1 MASKMPAAID
11 SNKRKIT
18 ISMAESSD
26 YESPLEC
33 EFCDAKVSFVN
44 GFTREVG
51 DKIISVNP
59 YFRLKTSNT
68 HGSEC
73 KYNVEG
79 QVRVIV
85 RESEGNVLT
94 QTESGKFELRLLA
107 VKKAIQELQD
117 LAKKKKKGDSDNQKG
132 TKEKEYIRSGER
144 LGSYIN
150 SALRVLKV
158 RSFCE
163 ENTDIE
169 NLLEL
174 MFDGVRLP
182 WKDFYYEDKDFFR
195 CYSNVR
201 KATVAVPIAIV
212 GVVKSIRAVDGKKG
226 KFSVINL
233 AGPYRKTD
241 KKDTL
246 DAANVSIWSPD
257 IELFES
263 CKVGDALLAFGI
275 FDAGEVSEKS
285 NKSSSSSIK
294 KFRNHDLRLWPIS
307 KSQLCKVNG

>member
-1 MASKMPAAID
+1 MASKMPVAID
-11 SNKRKIT
+11 STRRKIT
-18 ISMAESSD
+18 ISMAECSD

-51 DKIISVNP
+51 DNIISVNP

-79 QVRVIV
+79 QVKVIV

-107 VKKAIQELQD
+107 VKKAIQKLQD
-117 LAKKKKKGDSDNQKG
+117 LANKKKNGGSDDQKEI
-132 TKEKEYIRSGER
+132 KEKGYIKSGQK

-163 ENTDIE
+163 ENADIE

-174 MFDGVRLP
+174 VFDGVRLP
-182 WKDFYYEDKDFFR
+182 WKDFYYEDKDYFR
-195 CYSNVR
+195 CYSNIR
-201 KATVAVPIAIV
+201 KATVTVPIAII
-212 GVVKSIRAVDGKKG
+212 GVIKSVRAIDGEKG
-226 KFSVINL
+226 KFTVINL

-246 DAANVSIWSPD
+246 DSVYVSIWSPD
-257 IELFES
+257 VGLFEGY
-263 CKVGDALLAFGI
+263 KAGDVLLSFGI
-275 FDAGEVSEKS
+275 FDAAKVTEKP
-285 NKSSSSSIK
+285 NNSSTSSVR

-307 KSQLCKVNG
+307 KSQLCKVSG

>member
-11 SNKRKIT
+11 SNKRRIT
-18 ISMAESSD
+18 ISMAENSD
-26 YESPLEC
+26 YESTLEC
-33 EFCDAKVSFVN
+33 EFCDAKVIFVN
-44 GFTREVG
+44 GFTREEG

-59 YFRLKTSNT
+59 YFRLKASNT

-79 QVRVIV
+79 QVKLIV
-85 RESEGNVLT
+85 RESEGNVLA

-107 VKKAIQELQD
+107 VKKAINELQN
-117 LAKKKKKGDSDNQKG
+117 LAKKKKNSESDNKKE
-132 TKEKEYIRSGER
+132 TKEKEYIKSEKK

-163 ENTDIE
+163 ENKDIE

-174 MFDGVRLP
+174 VFDGVRLP
-182 WKDFYYEDKDFFR
+182 WKDFYYEDKEFFR

-201 KATVAVPIAIV
+201 KATVTVPVAII
-212 GVVKSIRAVDGKKG
+212 GVVKSIRTIDGKNG
-226 KFSVINL
+226 KFSVVNL

-246 DAANVSIWSPD
+246 DSVNVSIWSPD
-257 IELFES
+257 FELFES
-263 CKVGDALLAFGI
+263 YKVDDVLLAFGI
-275 FDAGEVSEKS
+275 FDASKVSEKS
-285 NKSSSSSIK
+285 NKSSTSSVN

>member
-1 MASKMPAAID
+1 MASKMHAAID
-11 SNKRKIT
+11 SNKIKIN

-59 YFRLKTSNT
+59 YFRLKTRNT

-79 QVRVIV
+79 QVKLIV

-107 VKKAIQELQD
+107 VKKAINELQY
-117 LAKKKKKGDSDNQKG
+117 LAKKKNKDETDDKKE
-132 TKEKEYIRSGER
+132 TKEKEYVKSGKK

-163 ENTDIE
+163 KNTDIE

-174 MFDGVRLP
+174 VFEGVRLP

-195 CYSNVR
+195 CYSNIR
-201 KATVAVPIAIV
+201 KATVTVPVAIV
-212 GVVKSIRAVDGKKG
+212 GVVKSIRTIDGKNG

-241 KKDTL
+241 EKDTL
-246 DAANVSIWSPD
+246 DSVSVSIWSPD
-257 IELFES
+257 IEMFES
-263 CKVGDALLAFGI
+263 YKVDDVLLAFGI
-275 FDAGEVSEKS
+275 FDASGVSEKT
-285 NKSSSSSIK
+285 NKSSTSSVK